1 MKIAVLNYSG
11 NVGKTTIARDLLKPN
26 LTDYEIITIDTVNAD
41 GQETMLL
48 KGEDDRQIYV
58 ELLVQDNVILDIG
71 SSNLEAYLKNSQKYR
86 DLLNIVDKFIIPT
99 TTDKKQH
106 ADSLKTVADLINFGI
121 DKNKIF
127 VMVNRVEKEK
137 EDMFS
142 EIIAPYSK
150 VKINIVKTFI
160 PRHELYDIGGL
171 VSTRAA
177 DETDYRA
184 LMEEKRKKGDMD
196 KARDFAN
203 MFVLQQTAI
212 SMNEKYLQ
220 IFNEIFN

>member
-11 NVGKTTIARDLLKPN
+11 NVGKTTIARDLLKQN

-71 SSNLEAYLKNSQKYR
+71 SSNLEAYLKNSQKHR

-99 TTDKKQH
+99 TTDKKQQ
-106 ADSLKTVADLINFGI
+106 ADSLKTVADLINFGV

-127 VMVNRVEKEK
+127 VLVNRVEKEK
-137 EDMFS
+137 EDLFS
-142 EIIAPYSK
+142 EIIAPYK
-150 VKINIVKTFI
+150 QVKINIVKTFI

-184 LMEEKRKKGDMD
+184 LMEEERKNGDME